1 MRTKLLGPAALGL
14 GVCVLLALVGP
25 AAQGEVAP
33 GRVSGNFRFGEDN
46 KDPVRGRDMPGLVVN
61 PADPRHI
68 VMIDEDFLSGE
79 CDFHASFNGGR
90 TWASGHLTVPEDFA
104 DPPCRTFD
112 SGGYAHYNKSVVFG
126 SGQNVYTTFASHRG
140 EQQRPESRVVAGEG
154 DSIIVNRSTDGGRT
168 FERGVVAIKGAADS
182 RPFIIRPGV
191 AVQPRPQGDKLY
203 VVGWYVV
210 NPPGMGAS
218 GGAGDRR
225 AVVVSSEDGGKT
237 WSNPVEA
244 QGPEER
250 VREIAPPV
258 VGPDGA
264 VYIAWRNR
272 DDPATAPHPIVVA
285 KSTDGGATWNRTSL
299 GDVGPAPTT
308 APAPAG
314 SSGYPRM
321 AVDPRSGALY
331 VVYVGFNFGDL
342 DTILQRSTDGG
353 ATWSPPLRVNDDP
366 RGNGVR
372 QLTPQV
378 FVAPNSRVDVIWM
391 DTRSTHPSTVVPR
404 PAGHGDIYH
413 ASSTDAGATF
423 SGNRRITDRSFNL
436 DGGLLGRIG
445 TYTWYG
451 PAAAPIGNDS
461 ILFAWG
467 EDRFGNVDNATN
479 DIVMATMQLGES
491 GPAAITELPRAS
503 PANLSVAASQLA
515 YPGGAERIGAAF
527 TSKLVVVHKDDVA
540 GAWAGAVLARAHA
553 SPLFVVD
560 GKSLTREQKEEIRR
574 LNPTGVFVI
583 GNESSVPPKLVD
595 EITRAGV
602 ITQLAPTPPSTV
614 AAPTTTIPPATTT
627 PPTTIEGAPPAA
639 PPTTAAPAVTTTTLP
654 PTETADRAKVIRLTG
669 ATPADIGRAVMGA
682 LDVRNPEEK
691 GRSTP
696 AFGGAVAVN
705 PASQES
711 AAGIAFAAALRY
723 PILFVDRDGVPAP
736 TAEAIT
742 AMGIQNTWVV
752 GGPQSVSEG
761 ALGRL
766 PGAKRL
772 GGAGTAA
779 TSAAVIN
786 EFKSRGLPVNVA
798 YVADESRPVDAAVAG
813 AAVAR
818 LGGFL
823 LLTPG
828 GDTTVAE
835 EQITAL
841 GLTDEVDHLVVA
853 RSASPSDVPWAL
865 IIVSA
870 VFAVA
875 GIFLLDRAARKGRD
889 QKRHGPVITP
899 AATKAGPAP
908 TKARTQRR
916 K

>member
-1 MRTKLLGPAALGL
+1 MRTTLLRQAALGL
-14 GVCVLLALVGP
+14 GLSLLVALVGP
-25 AAQGEVAP
+25 PAQGQVAP
-33 GRVSGNFRFGEDN
+33 GRVSENTRFQRDN
-46 KDPVRGRDMPGLVVN
+46 NDPLRGRDMPGLAVN
-61 PADPRHI
+61 PADPRHV
-68 VMIDEDFLSGE
+68 VMIDEDFLAGE
-79 CDFHASFNGGR
+79 CDFHASFDGGR

-112 SGGYAHYNKSVVFG
+112 SGGYAHFNKSVVFG

-154 DSIIVNRSTDGGRT
+154 DSVIVNRSTDGGRT
-168 FERGVVAIKGAADS
+168 FERGVVAIPGAADS

-225 AVVVSSEDGGKT
+225 AVVASSEDGGKT
-237 WSNPVEA
+237 WSAPVDA
-244 QGPEER
+244 QGPEEK

-272 DDPATAPHPIVVA
+272 DDPAAAPHPIVVA
-285 KSTDGGATWNRTSL
+285 KSTDGGATWNRTSV

-321 AVDPRSGALY
+321 AVDPKTGTLY

-353 ATWSPPLRVNDDP
+353 ATWSQPLRVNDDP
-366 RGNGVR
+366 QGNGVR

-378 FVAPNSRVDVIWM
+378 FVAPNSRVDIIWM
-391 DTRSTHPSTVVPR
+391 DTRSTYPSKVVPR
-404 PAGHGDIYH
+404 PAGHGDIYY
-413 ASSTDAGATF
+413 AASTDGGATF
-423 SGNRRITDRSFNL
+423 SGNRRVTDRSFNL

-451 PAAAPIGNDS
+451 PAAAPLGNDS

-467 EDRFGNVDNATN
+467 EGRYGNVDNATN
-479 DIVMATMQLGES
+479 DIVMATMQLGPS
-491 GPAAITELPRAS
+491 GPAAITELPKAS

-515 YPGGAERIGAAF
+515 FPGGAERIGAAF

-540 GAWAGAVLARAHA
+540 GALAGAVLARAHA
-553 SPLFVVD
+553 SPLFVV
-560 GKSLTREQKEEIRR
+560 GGTSLTKEQKDEIKR

-583 GNESSVPPKLVD
+583 GNESAIPQKLVD
-595 EITRAGV
+595 DITKAGV
-602 ITQLAPTPPSTV
+602 ITRLAPAPPSTV
-614 AAPTTTIPPATTT
+614 AAPTTTVPPTTTT
-627 PPTTIEGAPPAA
+627 PPTTVEGAAPAA
-639 PPTTAAPAVTTTTLP
+639 PPTTAAPAVTTTTVA
-654 PTETADRAKVIRLTG
+654 PTDTADRAEVIRLTG
-669 ATPADIGRAVMGA
+669 ATPADVSRAVIGA
-682 LDVRNPEEK
+682 LDVRNPDEK
-691 GRSTP
+691 ARSVP
-696 AFGGAVAVN
+696 AFGGVVAVN
-705 PASQES
+705 PASAD
-711 AAGIAFAAALRY
+711 AAAATAFAASLRY
-723 PILFVDRDGVPAP
+723 PIVFVDRDAVPAP

-742 AMGIQNTWVV
+742 ATSTQNTWVV
-752 GGPQSVSEG
+752 GGPESVADSV
-761 ALGRL
+761 LGRL

-772 GGAGTAA
+772 GGADIAA

-798 YVADESRPVDAAVAG
+798 YVADESRPVDAAIAG

-828 GDTTVAE
+828 GDTDAAE

-841 GLTDEVDHLVVA
+841 GLSDQVDHLVVA
-853 RSASPSDVPWAL
+853 ESTSPSTIPWAL
-865 IIVSA
+865 IVVSA
-870 VFAVA
+870 LFAVA
-875 GIFLLDRAARKGRD
+875 GIVLLDRAARKNRERKAEAPAVVTPASTKAKT
-889 QKRHGPVITP
+889 QKR
-899 AATKAGPAP
+899 K
-908 TKARTQRR
+908 
-916 K
+916 